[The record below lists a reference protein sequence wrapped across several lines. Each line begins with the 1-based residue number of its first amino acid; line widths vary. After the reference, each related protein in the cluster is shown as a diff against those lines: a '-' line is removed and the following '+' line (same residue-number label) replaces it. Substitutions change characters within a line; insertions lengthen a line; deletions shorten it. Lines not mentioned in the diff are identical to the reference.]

1 MFLLHNIRKRD
12 VMEGME
18 YFYELYTGLPRG
30 GPGDNAS
37 TRKAFSYLKHLP
49 SEPLILDIGCGP
61 GMQTLELAKI
71 SNGTIIAL
79 DNYQPFLDMLL
90 QKAVEDGVEKRIV
103 LKNQSMLEMDFR
115 DSSFDVIWSEGA
127 LYQMG
132 FQQGLKKCY
141 HLLKKGG
148 YLAVTEGVM
157 LQSNVP
163 ESAKKFWE
171 EYPDVKD
178 IQGNIAVLQQE
189 QYTLLAHFTLPES
202 SWTEQYYAPLE
213 TRIHELQ
220 KKYTGNQVALE
231 VFARSEEEIETYKKN
246 SEYVGYEFFI
256 MQKK

>member
-1 MFLLHNIRKRD
+1 
-12 VMEGME
+12 MEGME

-37 TRKAFSYLKHLP
+37 TRKAFSYLKNLP

-79 DNYQPFLDMLL
+79 DNYQPFLDMLM
-90 QKAVEDGVEKRIV
+90 QNAIKEGFEKRII

-115 DSSFDVIWSEGA
+115 DNSFDVIWSEGA

-132 FQQGLKKCY
+132 FQNGLKKCY
-141 HLLKKGG
+141 QLLKKGG

-157 LQSNVP
+157 LQSNAPVA
-163 ESAKKFWE
+163 AKKFWE

-178 IQGNIAVLQQE
+178 IKGNIVLIQQE
-189 QYTLLAHFTLPES
+189 QFDLLAHFTLPVS

-220 KKYTGNQVALE
+220 KKYRGNSIALD
-231 VFARSEEEIETYKKN
+231 VFAQSEKEIETYIKN
-246 SEYVGYEFFI
+246 SDYVGYEFFI